1 MGDLGV
7 LRVAFLIQTVTNAI
21 GDWKGA
27 RVLPITRT
35 RKEELVAQ
43 YVEILEQS
51 NGFAIVNSQGIA
63 VSKVQQLRKKIYDA
77 GGQYM
82 VTKNTLLTK
91 ALEQAGWVI
100 PEDALIGPT
109 AVAFGVENFPGVAK
123 AVLEF
128 IKEEKLEEVIT
139 IDGGVMGGQD
149 ILDAAAIKAVSEL
162 PTLPELQAQI
172 IGLIIQPAQ
181 NIVNILHNAESGVV
195 NVLQAWLDKDA
206 DGGDEEDA
214 A

>member
-1 MGDLGV
+1 
-7 LRVAFLIQTVTNAI
+7 
-21 GDWKGA
+21 
-27 RVLPITRT
+27 LPITRE

-51 NGFAIVNSQGIA
+51 NGFAIVNSKGLS

-77 GGQYM
+77 GGKYV

-91 ALEQAGWVI
+91 ALEQAGWVV
-100 PEDALIGPT
+100 PEDALTGPT
-109 AVAFGVENFPGVAK
+109 AVAFGVESFPGVAK

-128 IKEEKLEEVIT
+128 IKDEKLEEVIT
-139 IDGGVMGGQD
+139 IDGGVMGGQEV
-149 ILDAAAIKAVSEL
+149 LDAAGIKAVSEL

-181 NIVNILHNAESGVV
+181 NIVNILQNAESGVV
-195 NVLQAWLDKDA
+195 NVLQAWLDKDK
-206 DGGDEEDA
+206 DGGDEDA

>member
-1 MGDLGV
+1 M
-7 LRVAFLIQTVTNAI
+7 
-21 GDWKGA
+21 
-27 RVLPITRT
+27 PISRA

-43 YVEILEQS
+43 YVEILEQA
-51 NGFAIVNSQGIA
+51 NGFAIVNSQGLS

-77 GGQYM
+77 GGQYV

-91 ALEQAGWVI
+91 ALEQTGWAI
-100 PEDALIGPT
+100 PEDALTGRT
-109 AVAFGVENFPGVAK
+109 AVAFGIDNFPGVAK

-128 IKEEKLEEVIT
+128 IKDENLDEKME
-139 IDGGVMGGQD
+139 IDGGVMGDD
-149 ILDAAAIKAVSEL
+149 ILDPAAVKAISEL
-162 PTLPELQAQI
+162 PSLPELQAQI
-172 IGLIIQPAQ
+172 IGLLVQPSQ

-206 DGGDEEDA
+206 EGGEEDA